1 MERSSFRPLVSISAV
16 QSSESTNIHL
26 VAVTSS
32 GVRLYFT
39 ALYGRYFNEANP
51 SARPSTLQLVHVRL
65 PPGTPFN
72 RTNHKTF
79 HLTLYHKLLNVTYI
93 KKIIKVKPCNLA

>member
-1 MERSSFRPLVSISAV
+1 MFVRTVDRSSFRPLVSISAV

-39 ALYGRYFNEANP
+39 AIYGRYFIEANP

-65 PPGTPFN
+65 PPGKPLSGNLRIFSLFN
-72 RTNHKTF
+72 RY
-79 HLTLYHKLLNVTYI
+79 LDICYL
-93 KKIIKVKPCNLA
+93 